1 MKFVPNSIATQRAQ
15 NIALGYMPSNF
26 FERHAIVSN
35 LLHNFVV
42 RQAARST
49 VLQLWLHACTSHAI
63 FRKIIAMPACG
74 KNLV

>member
-1 MKFVPNSIATQRAQ
+1 MHKTLHWVTCPAIS
-15 NIALGYMPSNF
+15 

-42 RQAARST
+42 RQAARNT
-49 VLQLWLHACTSHAI
+49 VLKPWLHACTGHAI